1 LIKSK
6 QVLEVLE
13 MLPLAN
19 RNGLDDCK
27 MYEIVHRF
35 VGHDNDQIS
44 LLSEKLLESWSHLKN
59 VYRIPK
65 RAHQADTTH
74 RPPSPLSTYS
84 NDEQAMDQK
93 LQPEQHESTDPPA
106 SSIQISTP
114 VSIAASPL
122 PSPSTSSSSSSSYAS
137 SNGRKR
143 RYESTRE
150 FFDPDPD
157 YFEYISMQTP
167 TQSELERVMKYPPQ
181 PSIPTAPR
189 AMIDHHPKHSL
200 HYTQKYHQNKY
211 LKNDMTQA
219 EPVYY
224 DYYYYSLPPNWGA
237 TTTLDGSLYYYNVE
251 TGSTQWEPPCDDTSY
266 ESMMPTPVTST
277 TSSVDEDACLSDIEL
292 KMEVGKVVTKYLSTV
307 KSLNDKVAFK
317 QLARKVKGERLYLS
331 IANPSSFS

>member
-1 LIKSK
+1 
-6 QVLEVLE
+6 

-27 MYEIVHRF
+27 MCEIVHRF

-44 LLSEKLLESWSHLKN
+44 VLSEKLLENWSHLKN

-65 RAHQADTTH
+65 RAHQGDTTH
-74 RPPSPLSTYS
+74 RHPPPLSPLSTCS
-84 NDEQAMDQK
+84 NDEQVIDQK

-114 VSIAASPL
+114 VSIAPSPL

-150 FFDPDPD
+150 FFDPDSD

-167 TQSELERVMKYPPQ
+167 TQSELERVMEYPPQ
-181 PSIPTAPR
+181 PFIPTAPR
-189 AMIDHHPKHSL
+189 AMLDHYPKDSL

-211 LKNDMTQA
+211 LKNDSTQV
-219 EPVYY
+219 EPVYC
-224 DYYYYSLPPNWGA
+224 DYSYYYSLPPNWGA

-251 TGSTQWEPPCDDTSY
+251 TGSTQWEQPCDDTSDASSY
-266 ESMMPTPVTST
+266 EFKSMMPTPVTST
-277 TSSVDEDACLSDIEL
+277 NSSVDEDACLSDIDL

-317 QLARKVKGERLYLS
+317 QLARKVMRE
-331 IANPSSFS
+331 SFFIYFL